1 MLSQRPIWW
10 NVRQLRQGHDRV
22 GSQNF
27 ERERAASNSNKET
40 DVNSYRLSYNTDQLD
55 TTRATINMV
64 HNNVSLTV
72 SQDEATKADD
82 EAKRRLLASRKLSL
96 VVDLDQTIIHA
107 TVDPTVAD
115 WQKDED
121 NPNHDAVK
129 DVRSF
134 LLKDDGPEKKGCW
147 YYIKLRPN
155 LKDFLE
161 NVSKIYELHIY
172 TMGTRAYAKNIAD
185 IIDPQ
190 HKIFGDRIL
199 SRDESGSMTAKNLQR
214 LFPVD
219 TKMVVIIDDRGD
231 VWKWSPN
238 LIKVTPYDFF
248 VGIGDINS
256 SFLPKKPGPK
266 PSPKIAAVAAPKPSQ
281 DLAEKATKEESEPKT
296 NGDSAQRPD
305 SSSAEEPESPTIS
318 NVSPLEQLV
327 AMGGSDDAGTRQA
340 QTVSQDEA
348 LAAQLEERPLLQKQ
362 KQLEAEDAA
371 TEAAAAKE
379 DEDIGHTSQSSEI
392 SFVSS
397 DSDKPKHNL
406 LQDHDRELY
415 QLETSL
421 RKVHTEFFTIYTG
434 QLANAQGGRL
444 GQLRSGQKR
453 KASGPTNK
461 SDLDLVPD
469 IKMVLPA
476 VKTKAL
482 AGVVIVFSGVV
493 PLGLDVGTTD
503 IAILAQSFGA
513 KIEDNVNRNTTHVV
527 AARNRTLKVRKALKR
542 GRGRIKIVNP
552 QWLTDSINGWEKKD
566 ETSYLLDIEEGKSGP
581 TDDDDILS
589 ESESPASET
598 DNDTDSNTS
607 KKPSSRPKLHLKT
620 SSNADDTDSDV
631 EGGLPSDLDI
641 EEGSPIGGDNED
653 WSAMNDELADFLGS
667 DAGKSDDDSNSVAS
681 GDSFASSKL
690 SVRGSRKRGREGNDS
705 GGESEDEIGTK
716 VKKKMK
722 RLTSLSQE
730 VIAETEADGGLNGDL
745 REEDDDDEESREEG
759 DGWSDFEGDLE
770 EELDKAASEDVVE
783 DNTHGED

>member
-10 NVRQLRQGHDRV
+10 NVRQLWQGHDRV
-22 GSQNF
+22 GSKNF
-27 ERERAASNSNKET
+27 ERERAASNSNET

-129 DVRSF
+129 DVQSF

-155 LKDFLE
+155 LKEFLE

-190 HKIFGDRIL
+190 HKIFGDRVL

-266 PSPKIAAVAAPKPSQ
+266 PSPKVVAVAAPKPNQ
-281 DLAEKATKEESEPKT
+281 DLAEGATTKEPEPKT
-296 NGDSAQRPD
+296 NGDSAQHPD
-305 SSSAEEPESPTIS
+305 SSSAEEPESPRIS

-327 AMGGSDDAGTRQA
+327 AMGGSDDASTRQA

-362 KQLEAEDAA
+362 KELEAEDAA

-379 DEDIGHTSQSSEI
+379 DEDAGHTSQSSEV

-421 RKVHTEFFTIYTG
+421 RKVHTEFFTIYNC

-444 GQLRSGQKR
+444 GQLRGGQKR
-453 KASGPTNK
+453 KASGPTDK

-469 IKMVLPA
+469 IKTILPA

-493 PLGLDVGTTD
+493 PLGLDIGTTD

-513 KIEDNVNRNTTHVV
+513 RIEDNVNRNTTHVV

-566 ETSYLLDIEEGKSGP
+566 ETSYLLDIEEGRSGP

-607 KKPSSRPKLHLKT
+607 KKPSSRPTLRLKT

-641 EEGSPIGGDNED
+641 DEGSPIGGDNED

-690 SVRGSRKRGREGNDS
+690 SVRGSRKRGREDNDS
-705 GGESEDEIGTK
+705 GGESEDGTGTK

-722 RLTSLSQE
+722 GLTSLSQE
-730 VIAETEADGGLNGDL
+730 VSAEIEADGGLNGDL

-770 EELDKAASEDVVE
+770 EELDKATSEDVE
-783 DNTHGED
+783 EENTHGES